1 MVSEVCHDNIAF
13 RIDCNSVWL
22 IDGARN
28 GEYRYSPFRGNL
40 PNQPRL
46 RIGIGSHIPG
56 LGSIDGTILR
66 NSNIV
71 DPGGVFEADIFQ
83 RPAGFYI
90 KTPDHGNG
98 RGTAVGA
105 SIPVCDIKNATGNF
119 ASKRII

>member
-56 LGSIDGTILR
+56 LASIDGTILR

-71 DPGGVFEADIFQ
+71 DPGGRSEEHTSELQ
-83 RPAGFYI
+83 S
-90 KTPDHGNG
+90 
-98 RGTAVGA
+98 RGQLRCRLLLG
-105 SIPVCDIKNATGNF
+105 
-119 ASKRII
+119 